1 MIACTCTDGAL
12 RIFISNLAKV
22 ELETLGR
29 SPLQRQRGIT
39 VRGIRTPVSIR
50 LQHTTANKIYNPAA
64 TQSIP
69 DTVPWSPFD
78 LPLPQIRGSMETKSC
93 KEQATHSLKPGRR
106 HINER
111 YDARGTSQK
120 QLFPASNKRW
130 TDFED
135 TETGQQDKELVEDNH
150 CSSSGDS
157 AILEISPKTIDA
169 LAPEPLFDTFPMIT
183 RGRPKEFT
191 SNSSSSSVAAHSR
204 RDVLRRSPTSN
215 NAGSGHWRSVTAR
228 SGSKTADVKRRE
240 PWQIQKAAIKEKFEE
255 GWNPRKRLSP
265 DALEGIRAI
274 HAQFPEQYTTSV
286 LAAKFAVSPEVI
298 RRILKSRWTP
308 SEEEEADR
316 KRRWFSRGENIWV
329 RYAELG
335 MHPPARW
342 RKLGVGRREITL
354 SSSNITV
361 RGPDQA
367 SQDNDEPRVDSLSER
382 IL

>member
-1 MIACTCTDGAL
+1 MACTCTDGAL

-29 SPLQRQRGIT
+29 SPLQRQHGIT

-50 LQHTTANKIYNPAA
+50 SQHTKANKTNNPAI

-69 DTVPWSPFD
+69 DTVSWSPFD
-78 LPLPQIRGSMETKSC
+78 LPLPQIRGSIETKSH
-93 KEQATHSLKPGRR
+93 KEQAAHSLKPGRR

-111 YDARGTSQK
+111 YDSNGMPQRHS
-120 QLFPASNKRW
+120 FPASDQRW
-130 TDFED
+130 TDLED
-135 TETGQQDKELVEDNH
+135 TETGQHGKESVEDNH
-150 CSSSGDS
+150 CSSNEDS
-157 AILEISPKTIDA
+157 AILEISPETIDA
-169 LAPEPLFDTFPMIT
+169 LASEPLFDTSPMIT
-183 RGRPKEFT
+183 RARSKEFT
-191 SNSSSSSVAAHSR
+191 SNSASSSVAAGTR
-204 RDVLRRSPTSN
+204 GDGLRRTSISHN
-215 NAGSGHWRSVTAR
+215 VGSGHWQSATTK
-228 SGSKTADVKRRE
+228 SGSKTADTSRRE
-240 PWQIQKAAIKEKFEE
+240 PWQIQKAAIKEKFDD

-286 LAAKFAVSPEVI
+286 LAAKFEVSPEVI

-316 KRRWFSRGENIWV
+316 KRRWFSRGENIWG

-342 RKLGVGRREITL
+342 RKLGVGRRETTL
-354 SSSNITV
+354 SSTKITV
-361 RGPDQA
+361 QDPDQT
-367 SQDNDEPRVDSLSER
+367 SEDTDESRVDGISDR